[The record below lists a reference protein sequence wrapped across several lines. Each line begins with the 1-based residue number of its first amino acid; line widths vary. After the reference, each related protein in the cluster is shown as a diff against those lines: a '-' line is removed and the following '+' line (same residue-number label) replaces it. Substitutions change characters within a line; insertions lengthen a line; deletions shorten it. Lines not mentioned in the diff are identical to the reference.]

1 MLFATYPTLDVFMA
15 TTLTAP
21 HPLPSQITIPVIFLA
36 GSIEMDKAENWQKR
50 LANSLQE
57 SNALLLNPR
66 RESWDSSWTQSID
79 NIQFREQVEWE
90 LNGLDRADI
99 IVVYFDP
106 STKSPI
112 TLLEVGLHAQSGKML
127 LCCPDGFWRKG
138 NIEIVCDRYDIPLLN
153 DFSGLIDALKER
165 LNNE

>member
-1 MLFATYPTLDVFMA
+1 MFISIWKSKDPASRACFHSWE
-15 TTLTAP
+15 AP
-21 HPLPSQITIPVIFLA
+21 IHLSTFLC
-36 GSIEMDKAENWQKR
+36 
-50 LANSLQE
+50 
-57 SNALLLNPR
+57 

-153 DFSGLIDALKER
+153 DFSGLIDAKSVSLGQDFFASAQGIPIAIEVAHADSWKI
-165 LNNE
+165 